1 MKKSILF
8 LLPLLLLSSCQ
19 NVDTIS
25 SSTFHNETTSSSSKN
40 DEPSSSNS
48 SASPSTSTTVI
59 PSTTIVVPP
68 TTVTPSTSTNTP
80 STSTPNQ
87 TSSSSSTEGGITYN
101 PDGSQHLPVPS
112 EHVKEI
118 WGTQEVKYSF
128 LESFP
133 DGFQFIY
140 GHKILNQPDFYRDTT
155 KGWSISVPNS
165 LARMGVQTPLFD
177 SNLKIEIRLYLTSIN
192 NSNNKVDQDQPWIRV
207 YGFNKEGTLTQ
218 IKEVDCPSN
227 FHNYKNS
234 SNPINFYMSGE
245 DVDYLEIRFTAPPYK
260 GSQCYNFGIK
270 EIGFKTFPY
279 AYVEK

>member
-25 SSTFHNETTSSSSKN
+25 SSSIDNETTSSSSKN
-40 DEPSSSNS
+40 DEPISSNS
-48 SASPSTSTTVI
+48 NVSPSTSTTI
-59 PSTTIVVPP
+59 TPSTMV
-68 TTVTPSTSTNTP
+68 VTPSTNTITP
-80 STSTPNQ
+80 FTPNQ
-87 TSSSSSTEGGITYN
+87 TSSSSSLEDEITYN
-101 PDGSQHLPVPS
+101 PDGSQHLPVPQ
-112 EHVKEI
+112 EYVKET

-133 DGFQFIY
+133 EGFQYIY
-140 GHKILNQPDFYRDTT
+140 GHKILNNPKFYQDNT

-192 NSNNKVDQDQPWIRV
+192 PSNNKVDQDQPWVRV

-218 IKEVDCPSN
+218 IKEVECPSN
-227 FHNYKNS
+227 FYNYKNS

>member
-25 SSTFHNETTSSSSKN
+25 SSSIDNETNSSSSKN

-48 SASPSTSTTVI
+48 NVSPSTSTTI
-59 PSTTIVVPP
+59 TPSTMV
-68 TTVTPSTSTNTP
+68 VTPSTNTITP
-80 STSTPNQ
+80 FTPNQ
-87 TSSSSSTEGGITYN
+87 TSSSSSSEDEITYN
-101 PDGSQHLPVPS
+101 PDGSQHLPVPQ
-112 EHVKEI
+112 EHVKET

-133 DGFQFIY
+133 EGFQYIY
-140 GHKILNQPDFYRDTT
+140 GHKILNQPNFYQDDT
-155 KGWSISVPNS
+155 KGWKVTIPNS
-165 LARMGVQTPLFD
+165 LARMGVQTPLFE
-177 SNLKIEIRLYLTSIN
+177 SNLKIEIRLYLTGIY
-192 NSNNKVDQDQPWIRV
+192 NSSNKVDQDQPWLRV

-218 IKEVDCPSN
+218 IKEVECPSN
-227 FHNYKNS
+227 FYNYKNS

>member
-25 SSTFHNETTSSSSKN
+25 SSSIDNETTSSSSKN
-40 DEPSSSNS
+40 DEPISSNS
-48 SASPSTSTTVI
+48 NVSPSTSTTI
-59 PSTTIVVPP
+59 TPSTIV
-68 TTVTPSTSTNTP
+68 VTPSTNTITP
-80 STSTPNQ
+80 FTPNQ
-87 TSSSSSTEGGITYN
+87 TSSSSSSEDDEITYN
-101 PDGSQHLPVPS
+101 PDGSQHLPVPQ
-112 EHVKEI
+112 EHVEET

-133 DGFQFIY
+133 GGFQYIY
-140 GHKILNQPDFYRDTT
+140 GHKILNQPNFYQDDT
-155 KGWSISVPNS
+155 KGWKVTIPNS
-165 LARMGVQTPLFD
+165 LAQMGVQTPLFE
-177 SNLKIEIRLYLTSIN
+177 SNLKIEIRLYLTGIY
-192 NSNNKVDQDQPWIRV
+192 NSSNKVDQDQPWVRV

-218 IKEVDCPSN
+218 IKEVECPSN
-227 FHNYKNS
+227 FYNYKNS